1 MEIEAI
7 WGIVTFPELS
17 RIYSRKYFGICV
29 LQYATQAFPSVV
41 AILESNMIRQQHA
54 A

>member
-17 RIYSRKYFGICV
+17 RIFSRKYFGICV
-29 LQYATQAFPSVV
+29 LQYATQAFPVV